1 MAFTPNNDLNLLQAS
16 DTQNVGA
23 GAGDDTYIIAADT
36 MTAGQVINV
45 TDTEGANNIKLVGG
59 VTIASS
65 VVAST
70 SIQLTLSNGAVVNV
84 FGADTFNYIL
94 GGSAFDT
101 TGTSQNFN
109 TFATQSLGVASVP
122 TGNATSTGA
131 EQQTVSSDG
140 TIAVIPS
147 KIFLLTAGDDTGA
160 DFTGGEG
167 NDFFLDIAG
176 TGLTSGDVLNGG
188 AGKDALSIKGT
199 QANAGANGATLTNIE
214 LLVVT
219 NAVSGTIDLDNFTGF
234 DYVRLD
240 GGLSGSVTVN
250 NVASGTTLEVDT
262 IDDANQNIDIALK
275 ANGTSDSVNVTFDDV
290 TDGDVMGSLSIN
302 DAETI
307 SLNVSKEA
315 EASSQ
320 DLTMASLN
328 ANSAKTLSLTGDAA
342 LTITGSSTSALTTIN
357 AGSFSADL
365 DLKGVGLA
373 SSGSTVILG
382 SGNDMVTSGSGADV
396 MTGGAGTDVFT
407 FTSFSQSTGT
417 NRDTITDFVSGT
429 DKIDF
434 VDLTGSAK
442 LESDGVLWIDSDG
455 SGALSEGD
463 FQVLLQGVS
472 SISNDD
478 II

>member
-1 MAFTPNNDLNLLQAS
+1 MAFTPNADLNLLQAS
-16 DTQNVGA
+16 DTQDVGA
-23 GAGDDTYIIAADT
+23 GAGNDTYIIAAGS
-36 MTAGQVINV
+36 MNAGQVINV

-59 VTIASS
+59 LTIQSS

-70 SIQLTLSNGAVVNV
+70 AVQLTLSNGAVVNV

-101 TGTSQNFN
+101 TGTSQNFS
-109 TFATQSLGVASVP
+109 TFVSSLGVASVP
-122 TGNATSTGA
+122 TGNTTSTGT
-131 EQQTVSSDG
+131 ENQTVSTDG
-140 TIAVIPS
+140 EIAVIPS
-147 KIFLLTAGDDTGA
+147 KVFLLTTGDDAGA

-167 NDFFLDIAG
+167 NDIYFDLTG

-188 AGKDALSIKGT
+188 AGKDLLSIKAA
-199 QANAGANGATLTNIE
+199 QATTGANGATLTNME
-214 LLVVT
+214 VLAVSG
-219 NAVSGTIDLDNFTGF
+219 AVSGTIDLDNFTGF

-240 GGLSGSVTVN
+240 SGLSGSVAVN
-250 NVASGTTLEVDT
+250 NATSGTTLEVNT
-262 IDDANQNIDIALK
+262 IDNANQNIDITLK
-275 ANGTSDSVNVTFDDV
+275 ANTASDSISVILDDV
-290 TDGDVMGSLSIN
+290 TDGDVMGGLSIN

-307 SLNVSKEA
+307 SLDVSKDA
-315 EASSQ
+315 DASSQ

-328 ANSAKTLSLTGDAA
+328 ANSAKTLNLKGDAD
-342 LTITGSSTSALTTIN
+342 LTITDSSTSALTNIN
-357 AGSFSADL
+357 ASSFSANL

-373 SSGSTVILG
+373 SSGSTVVLG

-396 MTGGAGTDVFT
+396 MTGNAGVDVFT
-407 FTSFSQSTGT
+407 FTAFSQSTGT
-417 NRDTITDFVSGT
+417 NRDIIKDFVSGT

-434 VDLTGSAK
+434 VGLTGSAK